1 MNVFKGFVKKIN
13 SKEGRAKSGK
23 PYTLWSAKLENED
36 GTEQDNWI
44 SFGFDKPE
52 IKEGDYVKITCEQDG
67 KYLRVTETKRLKNAP
82 ARSSKA
88 AAPQSAG
95 GHVSSTQVSIHYQ
108 SARKDALQAL
118 DILLKSDSLP
128 LTSAKGKAGEAKR
141 YEEVMALIDKLT
153 VRFFQDA
160 ESHRILATVAD
171 EGAVSAED
179 AGSLPED
186 SDDENEDV
194 EEADEGDD
202 EEEDT
207 DDDRPDPVRP

>member
-1 MNVFKGFVKKIN
+1 MSVFKGFVKKIN

-52 IKEGDYVKITCEQDG
+52 IKEGDYVKITTEQDG

-82 ARSSKA
+82 ARSNKA
-88 AAPQSAG
+88 APSASG
-95 GHVSSTQVSIHYQ
+95 GHVSSTQTSIHYQ
-108 SARKDALQAL
+108 SARKDAIEAL
-118 DILLKSDSLP
+118 ALLIEASALP
-128 LTSAKGKAGEAKR
+128 LTKDTAKAGQAKR

-153 VRFFQDA
+153 VRFFHDA
-160 ESHRILATVAD
+160 ETHRLLTTVVD
-171 EGAVSAED
+171 EGAVEAD

-186 SDDENEDV
+186 SDDEDESA

-202 EEEDT
+202 EEES
-207 DDDRPDPVRP
+207 DDE